1 MTGEFS
7 RRSFLKYTALTAVA
21 VAGSS
26 LLTGCSGYA
35 PVQHA
40 PGTSNTVLKVVSTLD
55 WVEYDEETNTTLFRL
70 VVTNGRKNALEVTKA
85 NFAVKA
91 DGYLADQN
99 NKLEVT
105 SPDALSYQVKQGE
118 TVTYHVMAKGLN
130 ALTDGPVTL
139 TFYPTCSILSSTPTG
154 NWPQRFWNRISPT
167 PLRPDLPGRKNIL
180 VNNGGISHVL
190 YIFPPRIPEVFGS
203 HRSGCGRCQSAGRL

>member
-1 MTGEFS
+1 MAESVLMCPKGGTNMTGEFS

-55 WVEYDEETNTTLFRL
+55 WVEYDEDTNTTLFRL

-139 TFYPTCSILSSTPTG
+139 TFYPDLQYPEFNANWELTADVLEPEESGPSTT
-154 NWPQRFWNRISPT
+154 
-167 PLRPDLPGRKNIL
+167 
-180 VNNGGISHVL
+180 
-190 YIFPPRIPEVFGS
+190 
-203 HRSGCGRCQSAGRL
+203 

>member
-91 DGYLADQN
+91 EGYLAYQN
-99 NKLEVT
+99 DKLQVIY
-105 SPDALSYQVKQGE
+105 PDSLSHQVKQGE
-118 TVTYHVMAKGLN
+118 TFTYYVKAKGLN

-139 TFYPTCSILSSTPTG
+139 TYY
-154 NWPQRFWNRISPT
+154 
-167 PLRPDLPGRKNIL
+167 PDLQYSEFSANWELAADVLEPELPGTSTN
-180 VNNGGISHVL
+180 
-190 YIFPPRIPEVFGS
+190 
-203 HRSGCGRCQSAGRL
+203 

>member
-55 WVEYDEETNTTLFRL
+55 WVEYDEATNTTLFRL

-91 DGYLADQN
+91 EGYLAYQN
-99 NKLEVT
+99 DKLQVIY
-105 SPDALSYQVKQGE
+105 PDSLSHQVKQGE
-118 TVTYHVMAKGLN
+118 TFTYYVKAKDLN
-130 ALTDGPVTL
+130 ALTDGHVNL
-139 TFYPTCSILSSTPTG
+139 TYYTELQYSEFSA
-154 NWPQRFWNRISPT
+154 NWELAADVLEPE
-167 PLRPDLPGRKNIL
+167 LPGTSTN
-180 VNNGGISHVL
+180 
-190 YIFPPRIPEVFGS
+190 
-203 HRSGCGRCQSAGRL
+203 

>member
-40 PGTSNTVLKVVSTLD
+40 VGTSNKVLKVVSTLEQ
-55 WVEYDEETNTTLFRL
+55 VECHADDDGSNATTIFKL
-70 VVTNGRKNALEVTKA
+70 VVTNGRNNALEVTKA

-91 DGYLADQN
+91 DGYLAYQN
-99 NKLEVT
+99 DKLQVT
-105 SPDALSYQVKQGE
+105 SPDALSHQVKKGE
-118 TVTYHVMAKGLN
+118 TVTYYVTAKGLN
-130 ALTDGPVTL
+130 ARTDGPVTL
-139 TFYPTCSILSSTPTG
+139 TFYPDLEYSEFNANWELTADALKSTT
-154 NWPQRFWNRISPT
+154 
-167 PLRPDLPGRKNIL
+167 
-180 VNNGGISHVL
+180 
-190 YIFPPRIPEVFGS
+190 
-203 HRSGCGRCQSAGRL
+203 

>member
-91 DGYLADQN
+91 EGYLAYQN
-99 NKLEVT
+99 DKLQVIY
-105 SPDALSYQVKQGE
+105 PDSLSHQVKQGE
-118 TVTYHVMAKGLN
+118 TFTYYVKAKGLN
-130 ALTDGPVTL
+130 PWENGPVTL
-139 TFYPTCSILSSTPTG
+139 TYY
-154 NWPQRFWNRISPT
+154 
-167 PLRPDLPGRKNIL
+167 PDLQYSEFSANWEL
-180 VNNGGISHVL
+180 AADVL
-190 YIFPPRIPEVFGS
+190 EPDLSDP
-203 HRSGCGRCQSAGRL
+203 AMT

>member
-7 RRSFLKYTALTAVA
+7 RRSFLKYTAFTAAA

-26 LLTGCSGYA
+26 LLSGCEYGYN

-40 PGTSNTVLKVVSTLD
+40 PGTSNVVLKVVSTLD
-55 WVEYDEETNTTLFRL
+55 RVEYDEDSNTTLFRL

-91 DGYLADQN
+91 DGYLAYQN
-99 NKLEVT
+99 DKLQVIY
-105 SPDALSYQVKQGE
+105 PDSLSHQVKQGE
-118 TVTYHVMAKGLN
+118 TFTYYVKAKGLN

-139 TFYPTCSILSSTPTG
+139 TYY
-154 NWPQRFWNRISPT
+154 
-167 PLRPDLPGRKNIL
+167 PDLQYSEFSANWELAADVLEPELPGT
-180 VNNGGISHVL
+180 STT
-190 YIFPPRIPEVFGS
+190 
-203 HRSGCGRCQSAGRL
+203 

>member
-26 LLTGCSGYA
+26 LLSGCEYGYN

-40 PGTSNTVLKVVSTLD
+40 PGTSNVVLKVRTTLD
-55 WVEYDEETNTTLFRL
+55 RVEYDEDSNTTLFRL
-70 VVTNGRKNALEVTKA
+70 VVTNGRVNALEVTKA
-85 NFAVKA
+85 NFAVMA

-105 SPDALSYQVKQGE
+105 SPDALSYQVKRGE

-139 TFYPTCSILSSTPTG
+139 TFYPDLQYSEFNANWELAADVLEPELSDPSTT
-154 NWPQRFWNRISPT
+154 
-167 PLRPDLPGRKNIL
+167 
-180 VNNGGISHVL
+180 
-190 YIFPPRIPEVFGS
+190 
-203 HRSGCGRCQSAGRL
+203 

>member
-40 PGTSNTVLKVVSTLD
+40 PGTSNTVLKVVSTLEQ
-55 WVEYDEETNTTLFRL
+55 VPYDKETNTTSFRL
-70 VVTNGRKNALEVTKA
+70 VVKNGRKNALEVTKA

-139 TFYPTCSILSSTPTG
+139 TFYPDLQYPEFNA
-154 NWPQRFWNRISPT
+154 NWE
-167 PLRPDLPGRKNIL
+167 LAAEVLEPDLSDP
-180 VNNGGISHVL
+180 STT
-190 YIFPPRIPEVFGS
+190 
-203 HRSGCGRCQSAGRL
+203 

>member
-35 PVQHA
+35 PVKTTV
-40 PGTSNTVLKVVSTLD
+40 PSSNTVLKVVSTLKK
-55 WVEYDEETNTTLFRL
+55 VEYDEASNTTTFELE
-70 VVTNGRKNALEVTKA
+70 VKNGRPNALEVTKA

-91 DGYLADQN
+91 DRYLAYQN

-105 SPDALSYQVKQGE
+105 SPDALSHQVKQGE
-118 TVTYHVMAKGLN
+118 TVTYHVRAKWLN

-139 TFYPTCSILSSTPTG
+139 TFYPDLQYSEFNA
-154 NWPQRFWNRISPT
+154 NWE
-167 PLRPDLPGRKNIL
+167 LAAEVLEPDLSDP
-180 VNNGGISHVL
+180 STT
-190 YIFPPRIPEVFGS
+190 
-203 HRSGCGRCQSAGRL
+203 

>member
-7 RRSFLKYTALTAVA
+7 RRSFLKYTALTTVA

-26 LLTGCSGYA
+26 LLSGCEYGYN

-40 PGTSNTVLKVVSTLD
+40 PGTSNVVLKVRTTLD
-55 WVEYDEETNTTLFRL
+55 MVEYDEESNTTLFRL

-139 TFYPTCSILSSTPTG
+139 TFYPDLQYPEFNA
-154 NWPQRFWNRISPT
+154 NWE
-167 PLRPDLPGRKNIL
+167 LAAEVLEPDLSDP
-180 VNNGGISHVL
+180 STT
-190 YIFPPRIPEVFGS
+190 
-203 HRSGCGRCQSAGRL
+203 

>member
-40 PGTSNTVLKVVSTLD
+40 PGTSNVVLQVVSTLD
-55 WVEYDEETNTTLFRL
+55 RVEYDKETNTTLFRV
-70 VVTNGRKNALEVTKA
+70 VVTNGRNNALEVTKA

-91 DGYLADQN
+91 EGYLADQN
-99 NKLEVT
+99 DKLQVT
-105 SPDALSYQVKQGE
+105 SPDALSYQVKKGE

-139 TFYPTCSILSSTPTG
+139 TFYPDLQYPEFNA
-154 NWPQRFWNRISPT
+154 NWE
-167 PLRPDLPGRKNIL
+167 LAAEVLEPDLSDP
-180 VNNGGISHVL
+180 STT
-190 YIFPPRIPEVFGS
+190 
-203 HRSGCGRCQSAGRL
+203 

>member
-1 MTGEFS
+1 MTGDFS
-7 RRSFLKYTALTAVA
+7 RRDFLKYSALTAVA

-139 TFYPTCSILSSTPTG
+139 TFYPDLQYPEFNA
-154 NWPQRFWNRISPT
+154 NWE
-167 PLRPDLPGRKNIL
+167 LAAEVLEPDLSDP
-180 VNNGGISHVL
+180 STT
-190 YIFPPRIPEVFGS
+190 
-203 HRSGCGRCQSAGRL
+203 

>member
-40 PGTSNTVLKVVSTLD
+40 PGTSNVVLKVLSTLD
-55 WVEYDEETNTTLFRL
+55 RVEYDEDTNTTLFRL
-70 VVTNGRKNALEVTKA
+70 VVTNGRNNALEVTKA

-91 DGYLADQN
+91 EGYLADQN
-99 NKLEVT
+99 DKLQVT
-105 SPDALSYQVKQGE
+105 SPDALSYQVKKGE
-118 TVTYHVMAKGLN
+118 TVTYNVMAKGLN
-130 ALTDGPVTL
+130 VSALTDGPVTL
-139 TFYPTCSILSSTPTG
+139 TFYPDLQYSEFNANWELTADVLVPEKSGPSTT
-154 NWPQRFWNRISPT
+154 
-167 PLRPDLPGRKNIL
+167 
-180 VNNGGISHVL
+180 
-190 YIFPPRIPEVFGS
+190 
-203 HRSGCGRCQSAGRL
+203 

>member
-55 WVEYDEETNTTLFRL
+55 RVEYDEVTNTTLFRL
-70 VVTNGRKNALEVTKA
+70 VVTNGRVNALEVTKA

-91 DGYLADQN
+91 DGYLAYQN

-105 SPDALSYQVKQGE
+105 SPDALSHQVKQGE
-118 TVTYHVMAKGLN
+118 TVTYHVRAKWLN

-139 TFYPTCSILSSTPTG
+139 TFYPDLQYSEFNA
-154 NWPQRFWNRISPT
+154 NWD
-167 PLRPDLPGRKNIL
+167 LAAEVLEPDLSDP
-180 VNNGGISHVL
+180 STT
-190 YIFPPRIPEVFGS
+190 
-203 HRSGCGRCQSAGRL
+203 

>member
-40 PGTSNTVLKVVSTLD
+40 PGTSNTVLKGVSTLEQ
-55 WVEYDEETNTTLFRL
+55 VTYDKETNTTSFRL
-70 VVTNGRKNALEVTKA
+70 VVKNGRKNALEVTKA

-139 TFYPTCSILSSTPTG
+139 TFYPDLQYPEFNA
-154 NWPQRFWNRISPT
+154 NWE
-167 PLRPDLPGRKNIL
+167 LAAEVLEPDLSDP
-180 VNNGGISHVL
+180 STT
-190 YIFPPRIPEVFGS
+190 
-203 HRSGCGRCQSAGRL
+203 

>member
-91 DGYLADQN
+91 EGYLAYQN
-99 NKLEVT
+99 DKLQVIY
-105 SPDALSYQVKQGE
+105 PDSLSHQVKQGE
-118 TVTYHVMAKGLN
+118 TFTYYVKAKGLN

-139 TFYPTCSILSSTPTG
+139 TYY
-154 NWPQRFWNRISPT
+154 
-167 PLRPDLPGRKNIL
+167 PDLQYSEFSANWELAAEVLEPELPGTSTN
-180 VNNGGISHVL
+180 
-190 YIFPPRIPEVFGS
+190 
-203 HRSGCGRCQSAGRL
+203 

>member
-1 MTGEFS
+1 MTGEVS

-55 WVEYDEETNTTLFRL
+55 RVEYDEVTNTTLFRL
-70 VVTNGRKNALEVTKA
+70 VVTNGRVNALEVTKA
-85 NFAVKA
+85 NFAVMA
-91 DGYLADQN
+91 DGYLAYQN
-99 NKLEVT
+99 NKLQVT
-105 SPDALSYQVKQGE
+105 SPDALSHQVKRGE
-118 TVTYHVMAKGLN
+118 TVTYHVMAKELN

-139 TFYPTCSILSSTPTG
+139 TFYPDLQYSEFSA
-154 NWPQRFWNRISPT
+154 NWELT
-167 PLRPDLPGRKNIL
+167 ADVLEPDLSDP
-180 VNNGGISHVL
+180 STT
-190 YIFPPRIPEVFGS
+190 
-203 HRSGCGRCQSAGRL
+203 

>member
-1 MTGEFS
+1 MAESVLMCPKGERYDWGFS

-55 WVEYDEETNTTLFRL
+55 WVECDTDDDGSNATTLFKL

-91 DGYLADQN
+91 EGYLAYQN
-99 NKLEVT
+99 DKLQVIY
-105 SPDALSYQVKQGE
+105 PDSLSHQVKQGE
-118 TVTYHVMAKGLN
+118 TFTYYVKAKGLN

-139 TFYPTCSILSSTPTG
+139 TYY
-154 NWPQRFWNRISPT
+154 
-167 PLRPDLPGRKNIL
+167 PDLQYSEFSANWELAADVLEPELPGTSTN
-180 VNNGGISHVL
+180 
-190 YIFPPRIPEVFGS
+190 
-203 HRSGCGRCQSAGRL
+203 

>member
-26 LLTGCSGYA
+26 LLSGCEYGYN

-55 WVEYDEETNTTLFRL
+55 WVECD
-70 VVTNGRKNALEVTKA
+70 
-85 NFAVKA
+85 
-91 DGYLADQN
+91 
-99 NKLEVT
+99 
-105 SPDALSYQVKQGE
+105 
-118 TVTYHVMAKGLN
+118 
-130 ALTDGPVTL
+130 
-139 TFYPTCSILSSTPTG
+139 
-154 NWPQRFWNRISPT
+154 
-167 PLRPDLPGRKNIL
+167 
-180 VNNGGISHVL
+180 SHVL

>member
-70 VVTNGRKNALEVTKA
+70 VVTNGRNNALEVTKA

-91 DGYLADQN
+91 EGYLADQN
-99 NKLEVT
+99 DKLQVT
-105 SPDALSYQVKQGE
+105 SPDALSYQVKKGE
-118 TVTYHVMAKGLN
+118 TVTYNVMAKGLN

-139 TFYPTCSILSSTPTG
+139 TFYPDLQYSEFNA
-154 NWPQRFWNRISPT
+154 NWELT
-167 PLRPDLPGRKNIL
+167 ADALK
-180 VNNGGISHVL
+180 
-190 YIFPPRIPEVFGS
+190 
-203 HRSGCGRCQSAGRL
+203 SAT

>member
-40 PGTSNTVLKVVSTLD
+40 PGTSNKVLKVVSTLD

-91 DGYLADQN
+91 EGYLAYQN
-99 NKLEVT
+99 DKLQVIY
-105 SPDALSYQVKQGE
+105 PDSLSHQVKQGE
-118 TVTYHVMAKGLN
+118 TFTYYVKAKGLN

-139 TFYPTCSILSSTPTG
+139 TYY
-154 NWPQRFWNRISPT
+154 
-167 PLRPDLPGRKNIL
+167 PDLQYSEFSANWELAADVLEPELPGTSTN
-180 VNNGGISHVL
+180 
-190 YIFPPRIPEVFGS
+190 
-203 HRSGCGRCQSAGRL
+203 